1 MKEKSTFARTLLK
14 KVGFAKTQGNACG
27 SSGTADKGEGRGDGF
42 PVPFKSR
49 VGATDPNRLDSR
61 AQAQSELN
69 LPLVFIHAKGL
80 IIPMI
85 VLVLRLA
92 FNLPA
97 KDCY

>member
-27 SSGTADKGEGRGDGF
+27 SSGTADKG
-42 PVPFKSR
+42 